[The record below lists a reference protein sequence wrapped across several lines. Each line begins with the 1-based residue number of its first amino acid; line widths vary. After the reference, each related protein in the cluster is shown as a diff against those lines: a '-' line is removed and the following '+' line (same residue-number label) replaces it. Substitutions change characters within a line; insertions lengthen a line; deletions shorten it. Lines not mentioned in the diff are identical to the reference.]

1 MFKRILA
8 ALDGS
13 QLAENSLPYVNDLAG
28 RFRSQVHLV
37 TVTGETDRGLG
48 MERVFEAYLAR
59 IADRL
64 KENNITTKTALLSGT
79 PSEEILK
86 YAEENKIDLISVTSL
101 GKGGPGRWNLGSVA
115 EKVGEA
121 SPVPVLLIPVNS
133 NGKKPSGPFFTKILV
148 PVDVSELGGAA
159 LPCVFALGPKARSS
173 VILLYVEPTPYAPT
187 QLARK
192 YYEETAEYLRKNV
205 RKYLE
210 KTVKDMRQD
219 GIEAGY
225 DIVTG
230 DPAEQILNYASK
242 KKMCDLIAMSTHGRT
257 GIVRWALGSVANK
270 VLHATTIPLLL
281 VRAPGAVCPVP
292 EAN

>member
-13 QLAENSLPYVNDLAG
+13 QLAESALPYVSDLAG

-37 TVTGETDRGLG
+37 TVISEAERGLG
-48 MERVFEAYLAR
+48 LDRVFDAYLAR
-59 IADRL
+59 IADQLR
-64 KENNITTKTALLSGT
+64 ENKVTAKTALLSGN
-79 PSEEILK
+79 PSDEILK
-86 YAEENKIDLISVTSL
+86 YAEKNNIDLIAITSL
-101 GKGGPGRWNLGSVA
+101 GKGGSGRWNLGSVA
-115 EKVGEA
+115 EKVSVA
-121 SPVPVLLIPVNS
+121 SSVAVLLVPVKS
-133 NGKKPSGPFFTKILV
+133 GAGAPSGTFFTKILV
-148 PVDVSELGGAA
+148 PVDVSDLGGAA

-173 VILLYVEPTPYAPT
+173 VTLIYVEPKPYTPT

-205 RKYLE
+205 REYLE
-210 KTVKDMRQD
+210 KTAKDMRED
-219 GIEAGY
+219 GIEADY
-225 DIVTG
+225 EIVTG
-230 DPAEQILNYASK
+230 DPAEQILNYARN
-242 KKMCDLIAMSTHGRT
+242 KMCDLIAMSTHGRT

-270 VLHATTIPLLL
+270 VLHTTTIPLLL